1 MHLFLSYTISGLV
14 IGAVYG
20 IAASGLVLTY
30 TTSGIFNFA
39 HGAIAM
45 LAAYVYWQ
53 FRFGWN
59 WPAPLCLILV
69 LLILAPLL
77 GALLYAGIMRGLRNT
92 AEVTKIV
99 VTVSVLLGILALAQW
114 IWNPTTPRNDFP
126 FFGYTAKFK
135 FLGVFVT
142 DHEVIAIG
150 AAVAIAVGLRYLFQR
165 TRTGVAMRAVVD
177 NPALLEL
184 NGGRPGR
191 LAGISWAMG
200 GALAALAG
208 ILITP
213 ISGGTLDV
221 LQLTLLVLAAT
232 AAAMFG
238 RLRSLPR
245 TFLGAIVLGL
255 ASNYV
260 LAYFP
265 TTWTWASNFRISLPM
280 IVLFVVLLILPQDR
294 LRGAILLRSRE
305 RFKVPSMQSA
315 GLWSIILLAVI
326 LLLEVTM
333 TGSAITALTVGMSFA
348 IIALSLTLLT
358 GYAGEI
364 NLAPVSLGAIATIFA
379 FHLGLSGVGLHQRMT
394 LGGILIGVAATAVIG
409 GLIALPALRLRGLY
423 LALATLAFGV
433 FVSDM
438 LLNDITPHILPIFH
452 THFSI
457 FTNGTL
463 NIPKIKVGPL
473 DLAAPKAFLTT
484 VTVVFIVIGI
494 GLIALRHSAYGRRL
508 AAMKDSPAATAT
520 LGQNLVL
527 LKLSV
532 FVFSAAIAGLGGILM
547 SSASISVNPNTFIIF
562 ISLTLVMLTVV
573 GGVGNVT
580 GALIGGLLAG
590 VGFQAITSTFQ
601 NIYAH
606 HGGPWSFIA
615 NLSLVAPAAI
625 GVSLGR
631 NPSGSVG
638 QIVEGYA
645 PLWRAK
651 PVLAGGIM
659 LELAAYLLVVT
670 KVMSNW
676 WLVLATLIIGLALP
690 LVGKALMPEA
700 FAPPTPPT
708 GSPPDSSREPVAAP
722 ATSASRAP
730 AATGSVRMGLEGGST
745 SGHP

>member
-1 MHLFLSYTISGLV
+1 
-14 IGAVYG
+14 
-20 IAASGLVLTY
+20 
-30 TTSGIFNFA
+30 
-39 HGAIAM
+39 
-45 LAAYVYWQ
+45 
-53 FRFGWN
+53 
-59 WPAPLCLILV
+59 
-69 LLILAPLL
+69 
-77 GALLYAGIMRGLRNT
+77 
-92 AEVTKIV
+92 
-99 VTVSVLLGILALAQW
+99 
-114 IWNPTTPRNDFP
+114 
-126 FFGYTAKFK
+126 
-135 FLGVFVT
+135 
-142 DHEVIAIG
+142 
-150 AAVAIAVGLRYLFQR
+150 
-165 TRTGVAMRAVVD
+165 
-177 NPALLEL
+177 
-184 NGGRPGR
+184 
-191 LAGISWAMG
+191 
-200 GALAALAG
+200 
-208 ILITP
+208 
-213 ISGGTLDV
+213 
-221 LQLTLLVLAAT
+221 
-232 AAAMFG
+232 
-238 RLRSLPR
+238 
-245 TFLGAIVLGL
+245 
-255 ASNYV
+255 
-260 LAYFP
+260 
-265 TTWTWASNFRISLPM
+265 
-280 IVLFVVLLILPQDR
+280 
-294 LRGAILLRSRE
+294 
-305 RFKVPSMQSA
+305 
-315 GLWSIILLAVI
+315 
-326 LLLEVTM
+326 
-333 TGSAITALTVGMSFA
+333 
-348 IIALSLTLLT
+348 
-358 GYAGEI
+358 
-364 NLAPVSLGAIATIFA
+364 
-379 FHLGLSGVGLHQRMT
+379 
-394 LGGILIGVAATAVIG
+394 
-409 GLIALPALRLRGLY
+409 
-423 LALATLAFGV
+423 
-433 FVSDM
+433 M

-573 GGVGNVT
+573 GGVGNVA

>member
-1 MHLFLSYTISGLV
+1 MHLFLAYTITGLV
-14 IGAVYG
+14 TGAVYG

-39 HGAIAM
+39 QGALAM
-45 LAAYVYWQ
+45 LGAFGYWQ
-53 FRFGWN
+53 FRYGWN
-59 WPAPLCLILV
+59 WPAPVALILV
-69 LLILAPLL
+69 LLILAPLI
-77 GALLYAGIMRGLRNT
+77 GALLYVGIMRGLRNT

-99 VTVSVLLGILALAQW
+99 VTVSVMLGIIALAQW
-114 IWNPTTPRNDFP
+114 IWSPTTPRNDIP
-126 FFGYTAKFK
+126 FFGESAKFK
-135 FLGVFVT
+135 FLGVYVT
-142 DHEVIAIG
+142 DHEAIALG
-150 AAVAIAVGLRYLFQR
+150 AAVLIAVGMRYLFQR

-184 NGGRPGR
+184 NGGRPER
-191 LAGISWAMG
+191 LAAISWAMG

-208 ILITP
+208 VLITP
-213 ISGGTLDV
+213 ISGGALDV
-221 LQLTLLVLAAT
+221 SSLTLLVLDAI

-245 TFLGAIVLGL
+245 TFIGAIVLGL

-265 TTWTWASNFRISLPM
+265 TTWEWASNFRISLPM
-280 IVLFVVLLILPQDR
+280 IVLFVVLLVLPQDR
-294 LRGAILLRSRE
+294 LRGVVLRSRE
-305 RFKVPSMQSA
+305 RFKVPSLRSA
-315 GLWSIILLAVI
+315 GLWAIILLAVV
-326 LLLEVTM
+326 LLLEQIM
-333 TGSAITALTVGMSFA
+333 TTEAISALTIGMTFA

-364 NLAPVSLGAIATIFA
+364 NLAPVAFGAIATIFV
-379 FHLGLSGVGLHQRMT
+379 FHLGLSGIGLHSRIT
-394 LGGILIGVAATAVIG
+394 LGGILIGVAAAAVIG

-438 LLNDITPHILPIFH
+438 IIADVNPHILPIFH

-463 NIPKIKVGPL
+463 NVPKVKVGPL

-484 VTVVFIVIGI
+484 VTVVFAVIGI

-520 LGQNLVL
+520 LGQNLIK

-532 FVFSAAIAGLGGILM
+532 FVLSAAIAGLGGILM
-547 SSASISVNPNTFIIF
+547 SSASISVNPNSYLIF

-573 GGVGNVT
+573 GGIGNVA
-580 GALIGGLLAG
+580 GALMGGVLAG

-601 NIYAH
+601 NIYSA
-606 HGGPWSFIA
+606 HGGIWNFLA
-615 NLSLVAPAAI
+615 NLSLVAPALI

-631 NPSGSVG
+631 NPSGAIG

-651 PVLAGGIM
+651 PVLAGGIL
-659 LELAAYLLVVT
+659 LEAAAYLLVVT

-676 WLVLATLIIGLALP
+676 WFVLATAIIALGLP
-690 LVGKALMPEA
+690 LVGKLLMPGA
-700 FAPPTPPT
+700 FAPPTPT
-708 GSPPDSSREPVAAP
+708 GSPP
-722 ATSASRAP
+722 ATSAVPVVEAP
-730 AATGSVRMGLEGGST
+730 ASLTGAAAASGAVRMSIEGGSD
-745 SGHP
+745 SGRP

>member
-1 MHLFLSYTISGLV
+1 MHLFLAYTITGLV
-14 IGAVYG
+14 TGAVYA

-39 HGAIAM
+39 QGALAM
-45 LAAYVYWQ
+45 LGAFVYWQ
-53 FRFGWN
+53 FRYGWN
-59 WPAPLCLILV
+59 WPAPVALIVV
-69 LLILAPLL
+69 LLILAPLV
-77 GALLYAGIMRGLRNT
+77 GALLYVGIMRGLRNT

-99 VTVSVLLGILALAQW
+99 VTVSVMLGIIALAQW
-114 IWNPTTPRNDFP
+114 IWSPTTPRNDIP
-126 FFGYTAKFK
+126 FFGESAKFK
-135 FLGVFVT
+135 FLGVYVT
-142 DHEVIAIG
+142 DHEVIALG
-150 AAVAIAVGLRYLFQR
+150 AAVLIGLGMRYLFQR

-184 NGGRPGR
+184 NGGRPER
-191 LAGISWAMG
+191 LAAISWAMG

-208 ILITP
+208 VLITP
-213 ISGGTLDV
+213 ISGGALDV
-221 LQLTLLVLAAT
+221 STLTLLVLDAI

-245 TFLGAIVLGL
+245 TFIGAIVLGL

-265 TTWTWASNFRISLPM
+265 TTWEWASNFRISLPM
-280 IVLFVVLLILPQDR
+280 IVLFVVLLVLPQDR
-294 LRGAILLRSRE
+294 LRGVVLRSRE
-305 RFKVPSMQSA
+305 RFKVPSLRSA
-315 GLWSIILLAVI
+315 GLWAAILLAAI
-326 LLLEVTM
+326 LLLEQIM
-333 TGSAITALTVGMSFA
+333 TTEAITALTVGMTFA

-364 NLAPVSLGAIATIFA
+364 NLAPVAFGAIATIFV
-379 FHLGLSGVGLHQRMT
+379 FHLGLSGIGLHSRIT
-394 LGGILIGVAATAVIG
+394 LGGILIGVAAAAVIG

-438 LLNDITPHILPIFH
+438 IIGDVTPHILPIFH

-463 NIPKIKVGPL
+463 NVPKVKVGPL
-473 DLAAPKAFLTT
+473 DLSAPKAFLTT
-484 VTVVFIVIGI
+484 VTVVFAVIGI

-520 LGQNLVL
+520 LGQNLVK

-532 FVFSAAIAGLGGILM
+532 FVLSAAIAGLGGILM
-547 SSASISVNPNTFIIF
+547 SSASISVNPNSYLIF

-573 GGVGNVT
+573 GGIGNVA
-580 GALIGGLLAG
+580 GALMGGVLAG

-601 NIYAH
+601 NIYSAH
-606 HGGPWSFIA
+606 AGPWNFLA
-615 NLSLVAPAAI
+615 NLSLVAPALI

-631 NPSGSVG
+631 NPSGAIG

-651 PVLAGGIM
+651 PVLVGGIL
-659 LELAAYLLVVT
+659 LEAAAYLLVLT

-676 WLVLATLIIGLALP
+676 WFVLATAVIALGLP
-690 LVGKALMPEA
+690 LVGKLLMPGA
-700 FAPPTPPT
+700 FAPPTPT
-708 GSPPDSSREPVAAP
+708 GSPPTTSAVPVVEAP
-722 ATSASRAP
+722 ASLTGAAAASGA
-730 AATGSVRMGLEGGST
+730 VRMSIEGGSD
-745 SGHP
+745 SGRP